1 MAGPSLGG
9 ASLGG
14 AGSGHWHSPAL
25 GRQDARA
32 GLAGS
37 GIAVLPDYLTEKA
50 LRKGE
55 LVEVLED
62 FRIPDIWLKALV
74 PASRIELPR
83 IRMLLDWLENNL
95 KPLPPWKT
103 IGDAKNLL

>member
-1 MAGPSLGG
+1 MGIDVHSKLRTNDGG
-9 ASLGG
+9 AIYK
-14 AGSGHWHSPAL
+14 AA
-25 GRQDARA
+25 
-32 GLAGS
+32 LAGS

-95 KPLPPWKT
+95 KPLPPWKSM
-103 IGDAKNLL
+103 GHDWNSL

>member
-1 MAGPSLGG
+1 MEFESAQGLMGVDVHSKLRTNDG
-9 ASLGG
+9 A
-14 AGSGHWHSPAL
+14 AIYKA
-25 GRQDARA
+25 A
-32 GLAGS
+32 LAGS

-55 LVEVLED
+55 LVEVLKD

-83 IRMLLDWLENNL
+83 IRMLLDWLEIKL

-103 IGDAKNLL
+103 